1 MPSIKSRMP
10 SGIKSQEVKTGFEAY
25 DGPVPD
31 KRGFYRAKIT
41 SLKWGKNSGGSYG
54 FTLVANLEAAA
65 GDPKDHAQFDGMPM
79 FSHSIITE
87 TADGSAL
94 KEGSVNNLSNLYAAL
109 GAKDDPDVIVAKGDP
124 DENKLDVTKVGT
136 VNPIGRIINIDMGF
150 ETYNG
155 ERRPTVS
162 GVFAFKEEAGKTS
175 RKATAV
181 VEEEPEDEDDDED
194 LTEDDEEFA
203 AREEELN
210 AMTLA
215 KIKGIAKE
223 LKVTGKNKAELVE
236 AILDA
241 EFPED
246 GAAALD
252 EEDDEDED
260 EDEEGD
266 EPDEDEA
273 DDEEEDDEDEEEDDE
288 EDDGSAERLEELAGF
303 NRVALKK
310 ILAEVDPSF
319 RPLKKHSDDDL
330 RDAIIAAEFGDD
342 ETPF

>member
-10 SGIKSQEVKTGFEAY
+10 SGVKSQEVKTGFEAY
-25 DGPVPD
+25 DGPIPD

-54 FTLVANLEAAA
+54 FTLVANLEAAP
-65 GDPKDHAQFDGMPM
+65 GDPKGHAQFDGMPM

-87 TADGSAL
+87 TSDGSAL

-124 DENKLDVTKVGT
+124 DESKVDVTKVGT
-136 VNPIGRIINIDMGF
+136 VNPIGRIINIDLGF

-162 GVFAFKEEAGKTS
+162 GIFAFKEEAGKTA

-181 VEEEPEDEDDDED
+181 VEDEEPEDDEDESD

-203 AREEELN
+203 AREEELT

-215 KIKGIAKE
+215 KIKAVAKE
-223 LKVTGKNKAELVE
+223 LKVTGKNKAELIE

-252 EEDDEDED
+252 DEDEP
-260 EDEEGD
+260 E
-266 EPDEDEA
+266 DEDEA
-273 DDEEEDDEDEEEDDE
+273 DDEEEDDEDDEEEDDEEEDDE
-288 EDDGSAERLEELAGF
+288 EDDGSAERLEELQGF

-310 ILAEVDPSF
+310 ILKEVNPDF
-319 RPLKKHSDDDL
+319 TVLKRHSDDDV

>member
-10 SGIKSQEVKTGFEAY
+10 SGVKSQEVKTGFESY
-25 DGPVPD
+25 DGPIPD

-54 FTLVANLEAAA
+54 FTLVANLEAAP
-65 GDPKDHAQFDGMPM
+65 GDPKGHAQFDGMPM

-109 GAKDDPDVIVAKGDP
+109 GAKDDPDVIVAPGDP
-124 DENKLDVTKVGT
+124 DENKVDVTKIGG
-136 VNPIGRIINIDMGF
+136 VNPIGRIVNIDLGF

-155 ERRPTVS
+155 ERRPTVA
-162 GVFAFKEEAGKTS
+162 GIFAFKEEAGKTS

-181 VEEEPEDEDDDED
+181 VEDEEPEDEEDESD

-223 LKVTGKNKAELVE
+223 AGVTGKNKAELIE

-252 EEDDEDED
+252 DEDDEDEA
-260 EDEEGD
+260 ED
-266 EPDEDEA
+266 DEA
-273 DDEEEDDEDEEEDDE
+273 EEDDEEEDEEEEEDD
-288 EDDGSAERLEELAGF
+288 GQAERAEELASF

-310 ILAEVDPSF
+310 VLAEVDPSF
-319 RPLKKHSDDDL
+319 RVLKKHSDDDL
-330 RDAIIAAEFGDD
+330 RDAILAAEFGED

>member
-10 SGIKSQEVKTGFEAY
+10 SGVKSQEVKTGFEAY
-25 DGPVPD
+25 DGPIPD

-54 FTLVANLEAAA
+54 FTLVANLEAAP
-65 GDPKDHAQFDGMPM
+65 GDPKGHAQYDGMPM

-87 TADGSAL
+87 TSDGSPL
-94 KEGSVNNLSNLYAAL
+94 KEGSINNLSNLYAAL
-109 GAKDDPDVIVAKGDP
+109 GAKDDPDVIVAPGDP
-124 DENKLDVTKVGT
+124 DENKVDVTKVGT
-136 VNPIGRIINIDMGF
+136 VNPIGRIINIDLGF

-162 GVFAFKEEAGKTS
+162 GVFPFKEEAGKTP

-181 VEEEPEDEDDDED
+181 VEDEEPEDEAEDESD

-203 AREEELN
+203 AREEELT

-215 KIKGIAKE
+215 KIKGVAKE
-223 LKVTGKNKAELVE
+223 LGVTGKNKAELIE

-252 EEDDEDED
+252 DEDEPEDEPEDDE
-260 EDEEGD
+260 
-266 EPDEDEA
+266 A
-273 DDEEEDDEDEEEDDE
+273 EEEEAEDEEEDDE
-288 EDDGSAERLEELAGF
+288 EEEDEEDDGQAERAEELSSF

-310 ILAEVDPSF
+310 VLAEVDPSF
-319 RPLKKHSDDDL
+319 RVLKKHSDDDL
-330 RDAIIAAEFGDD
+330 RDAILAAEFGED

>member
-25 DGPVPD
+25 DGPIPD

-41 SLKWGKNSGGSYG
+41 SMKWGKNSGGSYG
-54 FTLVANLEAAA
+54 FSIVANLEAAS

-124 DENKLDVTKVGT
+124 DESKLDVLKVDGK
-136 VNPIGRIINIDMGF
+136 NPVGRYINIDLGF

-155 ERRPTVS
+155 ERRPTIS
-162 GVFAFKEEAGKTS
+162 GIFADKSDSGPSKAGKS
-175 RKATAV
+175 ASKFVAD
-181 VEEEPEDEDDDED
+181 EEEPEDEDESD

-215 KIKGIAKE
+215 KIKAVAKE
-223 LKVTGKNKAELVE
+223 LKVTGKNKAELID

-252 EEDDEDED
+252 EEDEEEDDEV
-260 EDEEGD
+260 DEE
-266 EPDEDEA
+266 EV
-273 DDEEEDDEDEEEDDE
+273 DDEEEDDEEEDEEEDE
-288 EDDGSAERLEELAGF
+288 EDDGRAEREEELSGF

-310 ILAEVDPSF
+310 ILAEVDSSF
-319 RPLKKHSDDDL
+319 RVLKKHSDDDL
-330 RDAIIAAEFGDD
+330 REAILAAEFDED